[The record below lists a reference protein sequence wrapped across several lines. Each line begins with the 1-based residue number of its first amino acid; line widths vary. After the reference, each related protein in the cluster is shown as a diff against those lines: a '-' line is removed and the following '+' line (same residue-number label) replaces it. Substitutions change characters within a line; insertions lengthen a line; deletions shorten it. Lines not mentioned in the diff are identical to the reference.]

1 MPTLPAELLSLIVAF
16 APLFSKPV
24 WNHAQ
29 VLLLGAI
36 LAPHRRTVTAALRV
50 VGLGQEK
57 RFQTYHR
64 VLNRARWSAL
74 AASRILLGLLLALL
88 RAGGALVIGADDT
101 SERRRGR
108 KIKGLGCYRDPVRS
122 SQAKVVK
129 CFGLRWLSLMLLV
142 RLPWSRRVWALP
154 FLTAFCRW
162 PGKVPQ
168 PGHRTVVDRLLTL
181 VRLVRRWL
189 PDRAV
194 VLVTDGGFAAVKLAL
209 CCASA
214 KVTLV
219 CRLRLDVSLYHPP
232 VLRPGR
238 RGRKPLKGARQRPL
252 KQWAQRSETPFT
264 EVEVEWYGGARKKL
278 LAFSR
283 TGLWHRPGL
292 RPVALR
298 YVLVRDPDGRLRDV
312 ALGCTG
318 LEATPAQI
326 IEWAVMRWAVE
337 VTFEEV
343 RAHLGV
349 ETQRQWSERAIAR
362 TTPCL
367 LGLFSLVVLLARR
380 LHADGQVPA
389 HGAAWYR
396 KAEATFSDC
405 LAVVR
410 RHCWRAQY
418 LVNSAPEAESVLIP
432 SQALNHLIACL
443 AHAA

>member
-24 WNHAQ
+24 WKHAQ
-29 VLLLGAI
+29 VLLLGAL
-36 LAPHRRTVTAALRV
+36 LAPHQRTVTAALRV
-50 VGLGQEK
+50 VGLGAEQ

-74 AASRILLGLLLALL
+74 RASRILLGLLLTLL
-88 RAGGALVIGADDT
+88 PAGSAVVIGADDT
-101 SERRRGR
+101 IERRRGR

-122 SQAKVVK
+122 SQARVVK

-142 RLPWSRRVWALP
+142 RVPWSRRVWALP
-154 FLTAFCRW
+154 FLTVLCPW
-162 PGKVPQ
+162 PGEVPE
-168 PGHRTVVDRLLTL
+168 PGRRTVVDRLLVL

-194 VLVTDGGFAAVKLAL
+194 VLVTDGGFAAVKLAR
-209 CCASA
+209 CCADAS
-214 KVTLV
+214 VTLC
-219 CRLRLDVSLYHPP
+219 CRLRLDASLYHPP

-238 RGRKPLKGARQRPL
+238 RGRKPLKGTRQRSL
-252 KQWAQRSETPFT
+252 KAWAERSDTPFA
-264 EVEVEWYGGARKKL
+264 EVEVGWYGGARKRL
-278 LAFSR
+278 LVFSR

-292 RPVALR
+292 EPVALR
-298 YVLVRDPDGRLRDV
+298 YVLVRDPAGRLRDV
-312 ALGCTG
+312 ALGCTN
-318 LEATPAQI
+318 LEAAPAQI

-337 VTFEEV
+337 VTFAEV

-349 ETQRQWSERAIAR
+349 ETQRQWKALAIAR

-367 LGLFSLVVLLARR
+367 LGLFSLVVLLTGR
-380 LHADGQVPA
+380 LHADGRVPA

-410 RHCWRAQY
+410 RHGWRAQY

-432 SQALNHLIACL
+432 SEALNHLVACL